1 MAVCFFGD
9 GCAST
14 TDFHSGLNFAATLGC
29 PVIFFCRNNGYAIS
43 TKVSEQYSG
52 DGIVS
57 RSTGYG
63 MAGIRVDGN
72 DIFAVHAAVREARA
86 YALENSA
93 PVLIEAMT
101 YRVGHHSTSDDS
113 LRYRSSEE
121 VQSFK
126 TLSDPV
132 SRLQAFLQTNEMVS
146 DQDVADMRDQERM
159 AVIEAMRQAEEKAK
173 PSLDHMFSD
182 VYHSVPRSLQRQE
195 EGLRLHRSKHPSY

>member
-1 MAVCFFGD
+1 
-9 GCAST
+9 
-14 TDFHSGLNFAATLGC
+14 
-29 PVIFFCRNNGYAIS
+29 
-43 TKVSEQYSG
+43 
-52 DGIVS
+52 
-57 RSTGYG
+57 

-182 VYHSVPRSLQRQE
+182 VYHSVPGSLQRQE
-195 EGLRLHRSKHPSY
+195 EALRLHRSKHPSY